1 MRGEEEEVEGRL
13 RDILESISKDE
24 MRGVREKGER
34 KERKIRELDEEIT
47 MER

>member
-34 KERKIRELDEEIT
+34 RERRGREMDEEIM
-47 MER
+47 MEK